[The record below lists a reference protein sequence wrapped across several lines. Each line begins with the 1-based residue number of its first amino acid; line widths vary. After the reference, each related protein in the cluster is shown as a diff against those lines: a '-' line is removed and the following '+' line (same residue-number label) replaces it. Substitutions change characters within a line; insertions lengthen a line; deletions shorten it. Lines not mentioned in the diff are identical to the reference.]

1 MSILSFKIRKF
12 KSDFPRGKWL
22 EIFLMEKASPPLRN
36 LVIFSK
42 KYCLK
47 IMISASKPY
56 PMLNKQSV
64 LILNMDLKVVYGFY
78 LRSYEHFKF
87 QNEEI

>member
-22 EIFLMEKASPPLRN
+22 EIFLMEKVSPPLRN

-42 KYCLK
+42 KYYLK
-47 IMISASKPY
+47 IMISASKIY
-56 PMLNKQSV
+56 QILNKQTV
-64 LILNMDLKVVYGFY
+64 LILNMVLKVVYGFY
-78 LRSYEHFKF
+78 IRSYEHFKF
-87 QNEEI
+87 QNSKN